1 MSICECIRVSI
12 IVQTLKFLLSILSF
26 VDRDMMMRHFGT
38 GIGHVDPGHQ
48 RNSHEGVSD
57 SGSESDMPEDL
68 DSQHQAPENI
78 LEAIG
83 DDAEPLENDSESN
96 SDSSLGSDS
105 HPDSGSPSGSDESS
119 DSDDNGYGSF

>member
-1 MSICECIRVSI
+1 VLQCY
-12 IVQTLKFLLSILSF
+12 IVLWSST
-26 VDRDMMMRHFGT
+26 
-38 GIGHVDPGHQ
+38 DPDQ
-48 RNSHEGVSD
+48 EMLM
-57 SGSESDMPEDL
+57 SDMPEDL

-83 DDAEPLENDSESN
+83 DDADPLENDSESN

-105 HPDSGSPSGSDESS
+105 HPDSGSSSGSDESS